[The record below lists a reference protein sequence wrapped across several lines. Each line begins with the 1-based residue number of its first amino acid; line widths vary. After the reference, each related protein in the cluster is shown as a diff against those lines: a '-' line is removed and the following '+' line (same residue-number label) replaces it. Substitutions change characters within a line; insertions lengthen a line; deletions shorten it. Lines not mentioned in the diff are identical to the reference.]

1 MSLQCI
7 FHSYTSYRLSQ
18 EINEKYYQ
26 TCDLFLENKI
36 KEAIQQT
43 GEKLLICD
51 YAYNKQKHRSNL
63 FLKNHLAGFIQ
74 SSRIIM
80 KKFKKGLALPKGNCL
95 TVTNE
100 LEENP
105 MSCSRSQSFCV
116 TKIFVLS
123 VMKPQTSATVWML
136 HYHKEGVAL
145 HSFLQKIM
153 NPRMSDSIS

>member
-7 FHSYTSYRLSQ
+7 YHFYTSSRLSQ
-18 EINEKYYQ
+18 EIKEKYYQ

-36 KEAIQQT
+36 EEVLQQA
-43 GEKLLICD
+43 GEKLLICLS
-51 YAYNKQKHRSNL
+51 AHNQQKHRSNL

-74 SSRIIM
+74 SSRILM

-95 TVTNE
+95 AVTNE

-116 TKIFVLS
+116 TKIFVSS
-123 VMKPQTSATVWML
+123 VMKPQTKGGM
-136 HYHKEGVAL
+136 AL
-145 HSFLQKIM
+145 RSFLQKMI

>member
-1 MSLQCI
+1 MKNC
-7 FHSYTSYRLSQ
+7 LSAHNQ
-18 EINEKYYQ
+18 
-26 TCDLFLENKI
+26 
-36 KEAIQQT
+36 
-43 GEKLLICD
+43 
-51 YAYNKQKHRSNL
+51 QKHRANL

-74 SSRIIM
+74 SSRILI

-95 TVTNE
+95 AVTNE

-136 HYHKEGVAL
+136 NYHKGGGGTSFFPSENNESQNVRFNILIKGESAL
-145 HSFLQKIM
+145 WENDTCL
-153 NPRMSDSIS
+153 PPT